1 MTKTHIILMWTATGL
16 MLLSACGQ
24 QHQAEAL
31 ADDYLEQNARQL
43 DKMQHR
49 SFLPL
54 DSTTLVTDSAVAA
67 LRAYDHPRM
76 KQTGEPG
83 VPATAGRILYVLP
96 MRYYYDGE
104 QERVTF
110 YIDEQMQHIVAVR

>member
-1 MTKTHIILMWTATGL
+1 MTKTHIILMWAATGL

-43 DKMQHR
+43 DKMQHCR
-49 SFLPL
+49 FLPL